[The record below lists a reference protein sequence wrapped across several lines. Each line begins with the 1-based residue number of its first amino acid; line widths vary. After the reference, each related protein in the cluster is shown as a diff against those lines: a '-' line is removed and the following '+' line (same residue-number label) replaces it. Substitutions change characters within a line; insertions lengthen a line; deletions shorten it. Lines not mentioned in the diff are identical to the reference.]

1 MIVLIDSGNTR
12 LKVAVLRAGRADAA
26 VALDSADPAA
36 LERWLGSLPAPP
48 QRAVGS
54 NVAGLARAK
63 AIEAALRQYRCVT
76 QWVRPRTQ
84 ALGLTSR
91 YTDPSQL
98 GPDRWA
104 AMLGVL
110 GRSGTCARP
119 GPETIIDPVGN
130 PVTRAKPGDA
140 SATGTGSPTD
150 GGADA
155 AIGAAPGIVAKP
167 ATGFLLASFGTATTL
182 DCVSADGVFEGGAI
196 LPGPAMMRAALAA
209 GTAAL
214 PLAQGTAVA
223 FPLDTQQAITTGVA
237 AAQAGAVLRQWL
249 AALQRFGAAPRLYV
263 TGGGWP
269 EVEAET
275 RRLLAHAA
283 ASMNCAAP
291 QPCLLDHPVLDGL
304 ARLATQ
310 DDQGAA

>member
-1 MIVLIDSGNTR
+1 MIVLIDAGNTR
-12 LKVAVLRAGRADAA
+12 LKVAILHAGRAGAA

-48 QRAVGS
+48 QRALGS

-63 AIEAALRQYRCVT
+63 AIESALGQFRCVT
-76 QWVRPRTQ
+76 EWVRPRKR

-104 AMLGVL
+104 AMLGVM
-110 GRSGTCARP
+110 GRSDTCAPADP
-119 GPETIIDPVGN
+119 GMIAGPVCN
-130 PVTRAKPGDA
+130 PGSSEITGDA
-140 SATGTGSPTD
+140 CAAGTGSRNN
-150 GGADA
+150 GAAGA
-155 AIGAAPGIVAKP
+155 AIDAAPGIVTKP

-214 PLAQGTAVA
+214 PLAQGPAVA

-269 EVEAET
+269 EVQAET

-283 ASMNCAAP
+283 AAMNCAAP

-310 DDQGAA
+310 NDQGAA